1 MEKRQVWLEILS
13 RHRHIV
19 GLFLAALLLLMSKD
33 RLREA
38 RADSIIARF
47 GRTNLM
53 KYGKIL
59 AAAAVVGLALSAT
72 AAQAG
77 DPTKDKAFKKC
88 KACHTLDEGG
98 KNKVGPNLFG
108 VFGAKAAAKDF
119 KYSSGMKDSGLTW
132 DEATLDKYLTKP
144 KDLVPK
150 TKMSFAG
157 LKKEADRKAVIEL
170 MKANK

>member
-1 MEKRQVWLEILS
+1 
-13 RHRHIV
+13 
-19 GLFLAALLLLMSKD
+19 
-33 RLREA
+33 
-38 RADSIIARF
+38 
-47 GRTNLM
+47 M

-72 AAQAG
+72 AAKA
-77 DPTKDKAFKKC
+77 DPNKDKSFKKC
-88 KACHTLDEGG
+88 KACHTIDEGG
-98 KNKVGPNLFG
+98 KKKVGPNLFG
-108 VFGAKAAAKDF
+108 VFGSKAGSKEDF
-119 KYSSGMKDSGLTW
+119 KYSSAMKESGLTW

-157 LKKEADRKAVIEL
+157 LKKEEDRKAVIEL